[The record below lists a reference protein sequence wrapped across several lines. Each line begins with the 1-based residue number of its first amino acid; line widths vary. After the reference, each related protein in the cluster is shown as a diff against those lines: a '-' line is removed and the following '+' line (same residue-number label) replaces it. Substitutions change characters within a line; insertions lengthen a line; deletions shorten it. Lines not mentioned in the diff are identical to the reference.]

1 MLTSLFPRAH
11 RRFASLAIVGGV
23 LDDFCQWL
31 QARGY
36 PRLAIRRRVAATPY
50 LEQLLRHRR
59 VGTLGACTAADV
71 KACLH
76 GPTTWATQGVG
87 ALGRSL
93 IAFLEERGQLAAT
106 PSTATERLAGAFLVY
121 LTRVRGLASG
131 GRYVATA
138 KEFLQFHKY
147 DAQPCVLR
155 RLTSVHIEDF
165 LTHVGRRVGRVTMQ
179 HVVSGV
185 KTFLR
190 FLATHGDGP
199 VGLDGQIDSPRC
211 YRQERL
217 PRALPWAD
225 VVTLLGT
232 IDRTIP
238 KGRRDYA
245 MLVVIATYGLRISEV
260 AGLDLDDV
268 AWRAR
273 QLRVAR
279 PKVGTSLLLPLTDDV
294 ATAVLDY
301 LRHGRPAST
310 SRRLFLRVRAPG
322 GPIQPSA
329 IGDAFDA
336 WAARAGL
343 GLPQVGGP
351 HCLRHA
357 VAMHLLRQATPLKT
371 IGDLLGHRS
380 VESTNVYLRLDVED
394 LRDVALSVPL
404 SLASEVRS

>member
-11 RRFASLAIVGGV
+11 RHFASLALLGGV

-31 QARGY
+31 QAPGY

-59 VGTLGACTAADV
+59 IGTLGTCTAADV
-71 KACLH
+71 KACLP
-76 GPTTWATQGVG
+76 GPTTWATQRAS

-93 IAFLEERGQLAAT
+93 IAFLEERGQLAAAS
-106 PSTATERLAGAFLVY
+106 STAAEGLAGAFLVY
-121 LTRVRGLASG
+121 LTHVRGLASPR
-131 GRYVATA
+131 RYVATA
-138 KEFLQFHKY
+138 KEFLQFLKY
-147 DAQPCVLR
+147 DDQPCVLR
-155 RLTSVHIEDF
+155 RLTSVHIDDF

-185 KTFLR
+185 KAFLR
-190 FLATHGDGP
+190 FLATRGDSP
-199 VGLDGQIDSPRC
+199 VGLDEQIDSPRC

-225 VVTLLGT
+225 VVTLLGA

-245 MLVVIATYGLRISEV
+245 MLVMIATYGLRISEV
-260 AGLDLDDV
+260 AGLNLDDI
-268 AWRAR
+268 AWRTR

-301 LRHGRPAST
+301 LQHSRPAST
-310 SRRLFLRVRAPG
+310 SRRLLFRVRAPG

-329 IGDAFDA
+329 ITDAFDA
-336 WAARAGL
+336 WAARAGV

-357 VAMHLLRQATPLKT
+357 VAIHLLRRSAPLKT

-380 VESTNVYLRLDVED
+380 VESTRL
-394 LRDVALSVPL
+394 
-404 SLASEVRS
+404 